1 MKKIFITLF
10 SVLTLLLAGCAG
22 TNNAIEQ
29 PTTNT
34 EQNETQEVTITLV
47 KDNGEEV
54 ISEKTIKLEE
64 GETLMEIMSRNF
76 ELTTEYNDSF
86 ITAINGIS
94 NDDTSSY
101 YWIYTINGEEVLK
114 GANEITLNPGDTVE
128 FNYAKY
134 EG

>member
-10 SVLTLLLAGCAG
+10 SVLTLLLAGCAA
-22 TNNAIEQ
+22 TNNAVEQ
-29 PTTNT
+29 PNTNT
-34 EQNETQEVTITLV
+34 EQNETQQVTITLV

-54 ISEKTIKLEE
+54 INEKTIELEE
-64 GETLMEIMSRNF
+64 GETLMELMARNF

-86 ITAINGIS
+86 ITAIDGIA
-94 NDDTSSY
+94 NDDSTSY